1 MLAGKAQIRLK
12 SPRDVEA
19 LRRSCRLAAETLL
32 AAGDRLRVG
41 MTTLEIDEFVHQFI
55 VDHGAYPSPLGYHGF
70 PKSVCTSI
78 NEVVCHGIP
87 SRRRLR
93 DGDIVNI
100 DVTCKLDGFHGDTSA
115 TFFVGRPS
123 EEARHLVEVTRRCLE
138 LGIEQVLPGRRIGD
152 IGRAIEAYA
161 VARGCSV
168 VRDFVGHG
176 IGRDFHEGPQV
187 PHFGDAGRG
196 PRMEPGMTFT
206 IEPMINLGTWEL
218 EILQDGWTAVT
229 KDGRLSAQFEH
240 TLLVTETGCEVLTA
254 RSRPLR
260 HSELPDES
268 ASGPATE
275 PASG

>member
-1 MLAGKAQIRLK
+1 MLASKAQIRLK
-12 SPRDVEA
+12 SARDLEA

-32 AAGDRLRVG
+32 LAGDRLRVG
-41 MTTLEIDEFVHQFI
+41 MTTLEIDELVHGFI
-55 VDHGAYPSPLGYHGF
+55 VDHGAYPSPLNYHGF
-70 PKSVCTSI
+70 PKSVCTSV

-93 DGDIVNI
+93 DGDIINI

-115 TFFVGRPS
+115 TFFVGTPS
-123 EEARHLVEVTRRCLE
+123 AEARHLVEVTRRCLE
-138 LGIEQVLPGRRIGD
+138 IGIEQVRPGRRIGE
-152 IGRAIEAYA
+152 IGRVIEAYA
-161 VARGCSV
+161 VAQGCSV

-196 PRMEPGMTFT
+196 ARMEPGMTFT

-218 EILQDGWTAVT
+218 EILEDGWTAVT
-229 KDGRLSAQFEH
+229 KDRRLSAQFEH
-240 TLLVTETGCEVLTA
+240 TLAVTETGCEVLTA

-260 HSELPDES
+260 HSEPTDEPP
-268 ASGPATE
+268 ARPATD
-275 PASG
+275 PVSG

>member
-1 MLAGKAQIRLK
+1 MFAGKAPIRIK
-12 SPRDVEA
+12 SARDLEA
-19 LRRSCRLAAETLL
+19 LRRSCRLAAEALL
-32 AAGDRLRVG
+32 LAGDRLRVG
-41 MTTLEIDEFVHQFI
+41 MTTLEIDELVHKFL
-55 VDHGAYPSPLGYHGF
+55 VDRGAYPSPLNYHGF
-70 PKSVCTSI
+70 PKSICTSV

-93 DGDIVNI
+93 DGDIINI
-100 DVTCKLDGFHGDTSA
+100 DITCKLDGFHGDTSA
-115 TFFVGRPS
+115 TFYVGTPS
-123 EEARHLVEVTRRCLE
+123 AEARHLVEVTRRCLE
-138 LGIEQVLPGRRIGD
+138 IGIAQVRPGGRIGE

-161 VARGCSV
+161 VSQGCSV

-187 PHFGDAGRG
+187 PHFGDGARG

-229 KDGRLSAQFEH
+229 KDRRLSAQFEH
-240 TLLVTETGCEVLTA
+240 TVAVTETGCEVLTA

-260 HSELPDES
+260 NSERTDE
-268 ASGPATE
+268 ASSRPADR
-275 PASG
+275 PVSG

>member
-1 MLAGKAQIRLK
+1 MLAGKAQIRIK
-12 SPRDVEA
+12 SSRDLEA

-32 AAGDRLRVG
+32 AAGDRLRAG
-41 MTTLEIDEFVHQFI
+41 MTTLELDEFVHKYI

-93 DGDIVNI
+93 DGDIINV

-115 TFFVGRPS
+115 TFFIGTPS
-123 EEARHLVEVTRRCLE
+123 DEARHLVEVTRRCLE
-138 LGIEQVLPGRRIGD
+138 LGIEQVRPGARIGD
-152 IGRAIEAYA
+152 IGRAIETFA

-187 PHFGDAGRG
+187 PHFGDGGRG

-240 TLLVTETGCEVLTA
+240 TVLVTDTGCEVLTA

-260 HSELPDES
+260 HSELLDEP
-268 ASGPATE
+268 PATP
-275 PASG
+275 PADPAHR